1 MFLTPNTRLRFTAH
15 LRNILKVETRASEFR
30 KSPVAVLFR
39 VGEWRAEGPGNAS
52 GSEPE
57 GGAAGFAAP

>member
-1 MFLTPNTRLRFTAH
+1 MF
-15 LRNILKVETRASEFR
+15 
-30 KSPVAVLFR
+30 PVAVLFR
-39 VGEWRAEGPGNAS
+39 VREWRTEGPGNAS